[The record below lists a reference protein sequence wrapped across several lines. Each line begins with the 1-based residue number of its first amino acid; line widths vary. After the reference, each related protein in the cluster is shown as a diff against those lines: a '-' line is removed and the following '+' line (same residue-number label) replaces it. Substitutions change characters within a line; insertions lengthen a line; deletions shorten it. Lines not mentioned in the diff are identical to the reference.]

1 MRPHLSANCTKT
13 GRRGWW
19 RGEEGAR
26 RPGPEAQVLR
36 HVLWHVLHSTLRRVL
51 HVLVLHVSPRAG
63 VVGGG
68 EVASGSRRSTPF
80 FCPLKGCV
88 RRVLYVLALHVP
100 TATVTGPAAPT
111 RASNAQRARDDKE
124 TVVDRVRVA
133 AQQHF
138 FFGFR
143 RSKMTRATTNT
154 FKMTRATIN
163 TFTLPSFAAPEF
175 RRMKMTRATT
185 STKAVVAAAVV
196 VTNPARGGEDG
207 GRVMIMKKPFA
218 WV

>member
-1 MRPHLSANCTKT
+1 MRGTPGSVCPQPEQNATELPSCAPISARTAQRQ
-13 GRRGWW
+13 GGGGGG
-19 RGEEGAR
+19 GEEGA
-26 RPGPEAQVLR
+26 
-36 HVLWHVLHSTLRRVL
+36 
-51 HVLVLHVSPRAG
+51 
-63 VVGGG
+63 
-68 EVASGSRRSTPF
+68 RRSTPF

-111 RASNAQRARDDKE
+111 RASNVQRARDDE
-124 TVVDRVRVA
+124 EAVVDRVRVA
-133 AQQHF
+133 AQHT

-143 RSKMTRATTNT
+143 RSKMTRATINT